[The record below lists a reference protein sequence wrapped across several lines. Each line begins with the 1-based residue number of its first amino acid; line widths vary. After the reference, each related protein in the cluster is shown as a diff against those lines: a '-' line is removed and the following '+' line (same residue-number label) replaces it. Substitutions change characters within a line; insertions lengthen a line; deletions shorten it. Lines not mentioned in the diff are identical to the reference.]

1 MNFIN
6 NTIGILLGYLMWAC
20 LLLTKNYG
28 AAIIVF
34 TFATRLLMF
43 PINIKVQKNS
53 IKMIRLQPELNRISA
68 RNAGNKDKAAEEQL
82 ALYKREKYSP
92 MSGVIPMLI
101 QIPIIL
107 GLIAVI
113 YNPLEHLLH
122 LNPELIEAFVSKAAE
137 ITMNPQLGSG
147 AQLKVIELIQNPAYT
162 SMFSSVAVSGVST
175 ADAISLIRSFEP
187 GFLGLDLTRIPLA
200 FDAYALVPLLSG
212 ASAFVLCVLQNRENV
227 LQKEQAFWSKWGMTL
242 FLTAFSLYFTTL
254 VPAGIGLYWTAGNIL
269 SIVTLYLL
277 NFMYDPKKYI
287 DYEALEES
295 KKELEASREIEKKLK
310 PTKEQKERA
319 KRDYAAFCR
328 DDNTKQLVYYS
339 EKSGFYKYFKAQ
351 TEAII
356 ENSDIIIHYVTSDPD
371 DQIFG
376 MNNPRII
383 PYYIDDNRLIPLFMK
398 IDADAVVMTTPSIQV
413 YHLKRSLVR
422 KDAEYIYTP
431 HDPLS
436 IHMSAEKG
444 AFDHFDTV
452 LCVGQHQLDELRE
465 TEQIYGLKEKNLIE
479 CGYSLID
486 ELIADYEKT
495 EKVQNAKKR
504 ILIAPSWHDG
514 NLLEEAVFPL
524 LDCILEKDYDIT
536 VRPHPE
542 FIKRYPARMQK
553 IIGNYEDRLSDNFRI
568 ETDFSSNVTIFTA
581 DLVITDWSGIAFE
594 FAYSTKKP
602 CLFVNTPMKVM
613 NKEYTRLTNVPI
625 EISLREKI
633 GMTLDTDKLGSADEA
648 IENLFKK
655 QDFYKKTIETV
666 MSSTLFNIGSSGRI
680 AADYIISA
688 ASRKKKVQ

>member
-1 MNFIN
+1 MDFIN
-6 NTIGILLGYLMWAC
+6 NTIGILLGYLMRAC
-20 LLLTKNYG
+20 LLLVKNYG
-28 AAIIVF
+28 AAIILF

-53 IKMIRLQPELNRISA
+53 IKMIKLQPELNRITA
-68 RNAGNKDKAAEEQL
+68 KNAGNKDKAAEEQI
-82 ALYKREKYSP
+82 ALFKREKYSP

-113 YNPLEHLLH
+113 NHPLEHLLH
-122 LNPELIEAFVSKAAE
+122 LEPELIKAFVAKAAE
-137 ITMNPQLGSG
+137 ITMNSQLGSG
-147 AQLKVIELIQNPAYT
+147 AQLKVIELVQNPAYT
-162 SMFSSVAVSGVST
+162 GTFLSVAISGVST
-175 ADAISLIRSFEP
+175 ADAVSLIRNFDP
-187 GFLGLDLTRIPLA
+187 VFLGLDLTRIPLS
-200 FDAYALVPLLSG
+200 FDAYALVPVCSG
-212 ASAFVLCVLQNRENV
+212 ASAFILCLLQNRENV
-227 LQKEQAFWSKWGMTL
+227 LQKEQGLKSKWGMTA
-242 FLTAFSLYFTTL
+242 FLTAFSLYFATV
-254 VPAGIGLYWTAGNIL
+254 VPAGIGLYWTAGNIF
-269 SIVTLYLL
+269 SVITLYLL
-277 NFMYDPKKYI
+277 NFMYDPKKNI

-295 KKELEASREIEKKLK
+295 KKELEESKAIEKKLK

-351 TEAII
+351 TEAILDS
-356 ENSDIIIHYVTSDPD
+356 SDLVIHYVTSDPD
-371 DQIFG
+371 DQVFG

-398 IDADAVVMTTPSIQV
+398 IDADAVVMTTPSIQL

-444 AFDHFDTV
+444 AFDHFDTI
-452 LCVGQHQLDELRE
+452 LCAGQHQIDELRE
-465 TEQIYGLKEKNLIE
+465 TEQIYKLKEKNLIA

-486 ELIADYEKT
+486 ELIDEYERT
-495 EKVQNAKKR
+495 DKVQNAKKR

-524 LDCILEKDYDIT
+524 LDCILTKDYDIT
-536 VRPHPE
+536 LRPHPE
-542 FIKRYPARMQK
+542 FIKRFPAKMQK
-553 IIGNYEDRLSDNFRI
+553 ILNYYEDSLSDSFRI

-602 CLFVNTPMKVM
+602 CLFINTPMKVM
-613 NKEYTRLTNVPI
+613 NTEYTRLTNVPI

-633 GMTLDTDKLGSADEA
+633 GMTLDTDRLTAADEA
-648 IENLFKK
+648 IEDLFGR
-655 QDFYKKTIETV
+655 QDFYKETIETV
-666 MSSTLFNIGSSGRI
+666 MHSTLFNIGSSGRT

-688 ASRKKKVQ
+688 ASRKKKV